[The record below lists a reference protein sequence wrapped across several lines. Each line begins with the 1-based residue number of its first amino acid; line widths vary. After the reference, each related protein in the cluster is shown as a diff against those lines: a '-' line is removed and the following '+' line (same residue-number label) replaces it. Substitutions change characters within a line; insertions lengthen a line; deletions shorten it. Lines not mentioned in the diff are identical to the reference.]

1 MSTAVM
7 SGLALTLV
15 AGLLSGNCMLPM
27 KFAKRWQWENLWL
40 VFSIVSLLIMPWGL
54 ALLLAGNLGEIYTG
68 LRPEQLLLPFLLGA
82 GWGVAQVLFGLSIAR
97 LGQALGYAIIVGLGS
112 LGGTLVPLFFKNREV
127 LGTSNGALILLG
139 LGVMVAGILVSARAG
154 EQREQGQKRETGG
167 GYTMALA
174 IAILCGILAPMINYS
189 FAFGQDIAERAV
201 KLGVSPLRAG
211 YAVWPVTLAG
221 GMLPNLAY
229 SMYLLSTKKTWKVF
243 RSPWLPDAGLATLMA
258 VLWMG
263 AIAVYSVASVYL
275 GRLGTSVGWGLFQ
288 IFMIMTASVGGV
300 VTGEWTTAPKSARR
314 TLYVGLALLTVAT
327 VMLAAGNG

>member
-1 MSTAVM
+1 
-7 SGLALTLV
+7 
-15 AGLLSGNCMLPM
+15 
-27 KFAKRWQWENLWL
+27 
-40 VFSIVSLLIMPWGL
+40 
-54 ALLLAGNLGEIYTG
+54 
-68 LRPEQLLLPFLLGA
+68 
-82 GWGVAQVLFGLSIAR
+82 
-97 LGQALGYAIIVGLGS
+97 
-112 LGGTLVPLFFKNREV
+112 
-127 LGTSNGALILLG
+127 
-139 LGVMVAGILVSARAG
+139 MVAGIVVSARAG